1 MTAGKAAQY
10 YGINIEKEQEVLMNL
25 ANMIIDVYAAESTIL
40 RTEKLALKNEEK
52 EISSQIK
59 MSKLFLYKAIKNCN
73 QAGEEVILSFS
84 EGDEQNIND
93 YEVYDSEDYKQIEEQ
108 LRMLRLKYPKKIK
121 IL

>member
-1 MTAGKAAQY
+1 
-10 YGINIEKEQEVLMNL
+10 MNL

-40 RTEKLALKNEEK
+40 RTEKLTLKNEEK

-84 EGDEQNIND
+84 EGDEQKILLMGLKRFTKGYNINVKRLRREIAD
-93 YEVYDSEDYKQIEEQ
+93 KLIEENQ
-108 LRMLRLKYPKKIK
+108 YCF
-121 IL
+121 